1 MGGAAAQ
8 NGSGLAK
15 EEGQAPNDE
24 KGSQQ
29 DGKGHVGSDSGPPGD
44 SARPMEIQGGRRSP

>member
-8 NGSGLAK
+8 IGSGLAK
-15 EEGQAPNDE
+15 EEGHKPKDE

-29 DGKGHVGSDSGPPGD
+29 DGKGHVGSDSGPPGN
-44 SARPMEIQGGRRSP
+44 SARLMEIQGGHGSP